1 MATCKGCGAEI
12 EWMFTENGH
21 KMPVNKPM
29 LTVITKDGKVIQGQE
44 SHFASC
50 PKADDFRRRD

>member
-1 MATCKGCGAEI
+1 MATCKGCGVEI
-12 EWMFTENGH
+12 EWVFTESGK

-29 LTVITKDGKVIQGQE
+29 LTVVTRDGKVVQGQE

-50 PKADDFRRRD
+50 PKADEFRRRE